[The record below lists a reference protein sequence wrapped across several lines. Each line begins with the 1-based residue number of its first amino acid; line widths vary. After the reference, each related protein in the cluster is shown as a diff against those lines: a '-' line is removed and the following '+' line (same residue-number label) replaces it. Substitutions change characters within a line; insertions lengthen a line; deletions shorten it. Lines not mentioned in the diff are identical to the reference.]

1 MANVEIPYENIAVSE
16 TVNSYNEIG
25 IYDCDQKVN
34 EIPQSNDL
42 KVDQWDNSPVD
53 IIFFN

>member
-1 MANVEIPYENIAVSE
+1 MDNLEIPFENIAVIE

-34 EIPQSNDL
+34 EIPQSNDP
-42 KVDQWDNSPVD
+42 KADQWDNSQGD